1 MLIIEKNC
9 VYEIDE
15 ECLKRRKV
23 PMECGTMQKV
33 KEMKERERAA
43 QQNSRKRR

>member
-1 MLIIEKNC
+1 MLVIEGNS

-23 PMECGTMQKV
+23 PKECEVYEKLVKKREKSQDGRATEKQKP
-33 KEMKERERAA
+33 
-43 QQNSRKRR
+43 